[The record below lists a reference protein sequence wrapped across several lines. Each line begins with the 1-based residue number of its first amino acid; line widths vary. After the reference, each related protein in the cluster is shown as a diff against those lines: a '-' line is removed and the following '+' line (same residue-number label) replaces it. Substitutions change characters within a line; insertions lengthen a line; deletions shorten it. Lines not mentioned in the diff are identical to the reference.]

1 MQLFVFRAFQP
12 EELSSM
18 NKEMIALFCDKLQQ
32 LERDLACCLKSETE
46 CCGVSMAQ
54 CQSLLEIA
62 KQEETSVGE
71 VAANL
76 GLDTSTLSR
85 MINNLVNL
93 GLVNRVLNPEDRRYV
108 SLTLTDQGKKVCGS
122 IEESITNYVAKI
134 FELIPAEKQQQ
145 VVENVAIL
153 ADVINKCN
161 QQFPACRDLINQLK
175 ME

>member
-1 MQLFVFRAFQP
+1 MD
-12 EELSSM
+12 
-18 NKEMIALFCDKLQQ
+18 KETIALFCEKLQQ
-32 LERDLACCLKSETE
+32 LERNLAWCLKNETE

-71 VAANL
+71 VASNL

-108 SLTLTDQGKKVCGS
+108 SLTLTDHGKKVCGLIETS
-122 IEESITNYVAKI
+122 ISNYIVKI
-134 FELIPAEKQQQ
+134 FESIPVEKQQQ
-145 VVENVAIL
+145 VVDSVALL
-153 ADVINKCN
+153 AEAVNKCN
-161 QQFPACRDLINQLK
+161 EPCDCYPDIVSNLK